1 MKKKMGSS
9 KVRALRML
17 FITMIVLLAS
27 LELGEAFK
35 SFGDEAW
42 KLPTMRKCLH
52 TGYTST

>member
-1 MKKKMGSS
+1 
-9 KVRALRML
+9 
-17 FITMIVLLAS
+17 MIVLLAS